1 MRLSSSARLTPFT
14 YHLGSVPLALAGQ
27 AERAVEWGERA
38 LRLSPLDPSSYVPG
52 CAIALGYF
60 QQERYEEAASAAR
73 RAISFSHVVFT
84 APLAKLGQMDE
95 ARAAAARA
103 LALQPGFTTRGW
115 CAAVGVTAAL
125 TASLSEALHT
135 ARLPD

>member
-1 MRLSSSARLTPFT
+1 M
-14 YHLGSVPLALAGQ
+14 
-27 AERAVEWGERA
+27 
-38 LRLSPLDPSSYVPG
+38 SPLDPSSYVPG

-60 QQERYEEAASAAR
+60 QQERYEEAASTAR
-73 RAISFSHVVFT
+73 RAIQANPGFSFSHVVFT
-84 APLAKLGQMDE
+84 APLAKLGRMDE

-125 TASLSEALHT
+125 TASLSEALQT
-135 ARLPD
+135 AGLPD